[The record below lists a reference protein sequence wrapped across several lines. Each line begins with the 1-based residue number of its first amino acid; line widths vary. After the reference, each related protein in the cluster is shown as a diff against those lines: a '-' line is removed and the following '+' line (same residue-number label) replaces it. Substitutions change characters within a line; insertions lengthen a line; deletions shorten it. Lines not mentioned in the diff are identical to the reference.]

1 MELFMFMWQLFRQ
14 ILDFRIRC
22 VELECS
28 HSVIYTFAVLVLWM
42 VEKLKTRRLIFI
54 LKHPVLCFIKIV
66 PIN

>member
-1 MELFMFMWQLFRQ
+1 MFIWQLFRQ
-14 ILDFRIRC
+14 ILNFRVHY

-42 VEKLKTRRLIFI
+42 VEKLKSKKVIFI
-54 LKHPVLCFIKIV
+54 LKHPVQCFIKIA